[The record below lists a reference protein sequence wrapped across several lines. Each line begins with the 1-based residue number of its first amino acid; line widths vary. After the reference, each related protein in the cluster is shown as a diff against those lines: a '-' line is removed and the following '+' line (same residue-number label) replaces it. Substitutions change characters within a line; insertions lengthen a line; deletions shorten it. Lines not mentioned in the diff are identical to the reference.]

1 MIWRKNW
8 VLFTEL
14 NDTHSEQV
22 EVEYVLNSNN
32 AVESQEIKI
41 VIVTKDAA
49 DLFPWFTSR
58 HCTILI
64 TTTRQR
70 YV

>member
-32 AVESQEIKI
+32 AVESQEIKMPLQKMPQI
-41 VIVTKDAA
+41 CFHGSLVDTV
-49 DLFPWFTSR
+49 P
-58 HCTILI
+58 
-64 TTTRQR
+64 
-70 YV
+70 Y